1 MYHYDEFDQ
10 AFVLQRTEEFRL
22 QVQRRLNNEI
32 SEEDFKLLRLMN
44 GVYLQLHAYML
55 RVAIPYGQLN
65 SKQMRV
71 FANLADIYDRGY
83 GHFTTRQNIQYNW
96 PELDRIPDMLAE
108 LAQVELHAIQTSGNC
123 IRNVTS
129 DPFAGVSADEM
140 VDPRVYAELLRQWS
154 SLHPEFSFLPRKFKI
169 AITGAKEDRAAVKV
183 HDIGLYLSTDE
194 NQQVKVAVWV
204 GGGQGRTPR
213 VAQLIKED
221 LPAYQLC
228 SYLES
233 IMRSYNLYGRRD
245 QKYKA
250 RIKILVDEL
259 GIDRLRELV
268 EKDFNQRNLELD
280 AFCEKEIKRIQK
292 AFTYPR
298 YEENLSYPNPDLLI
312 QQAKNPEFKA
322 WCDQNLFSHRV
333 VGYKIVQVS
342 LKPIG
347 GVPGDI
353 NSQQMRKLADLAD
366 QFSQSELRAT
376 HDQNLVLPNVKE
388 ADLYALWLGLSQVGL
403 ATANAGLISDAIAC
417 PGLDYCTLA
426 NARSIPIAQRIAQI
440 YSEISKQQ
448 EIGEL
453 RVKISGCIN
462 ACGHHHVGH
471 IGILGI
477 DRKNEEYYQISLGG
491 NAQAD
496 CQIGEIIGRALS
508 ADELVLAVQRMI
520 DHYLQIRLPGER
532 LIDVYHR
539 LGIRPFQEVVY
550 HDMH

>member
-1 MYHYDEFDQ
+1 MYHYDEFDKD
-10 AFVLQRTEEFRL
+10 FVRQRTEEFRI

-65 SKQMRV
+65 SKQLRL
-71 FANLADIYDRGY
+71 FAKLADEYDRGY

-96 PELDRIPDMLAE
+96 PALDKIPDMLAE
-108 LAQVELHAIQTSGNC
+108 LAEVELHAIQTSGNC

-129 DPFAGVSADEM
+129 DPFAGVASDEM
-140 VDPRVYAELLRQWS
+140 VDPRIYAELLRQWS

-169 AITGAKEDRAAVKV
+169 AISGALQDRAAVKV
-183 HDIGLYLSTDE
+183 HDIGLYLSKDQNE
-194 NQQVKVAVWV
+194 VLVDIWV

-213 VAQLIKED
+213 VAQLLRKH

-233 IMRSYNLYGRRD
+233 IMRIYNLYGRRD

-250 RIKILVDEL
+250 RIKILVDEMGL
-259 GIDRLRELV
+259 EALSEAV
-268 EKDFNQRNLELD
+268 EKDFEQRN
-280 AFCEKEIKRIQK
+280 KEIDLFCDKEIQRIK
-292 AFTYPR
+292 NAFTHPIYDH
-298 YEENLSYPNPDLLI
+298 NLVSPSPILLI
-312 QQAKNPEFKA
+312 KQHQHSAFKQ
-322 WCDQNLFSHRV
+322 WCDQNLFDHKIL
-333 VGYKIVQVS
+333 GYRIVQIS
-342 LKPIG
+342 LKPITG
-347 GVPGDI
+347 IPGDI
-353 NSQQMRKLADLAD
+353 NSTQMRGLADLAD
-366 QFSQSELRAT
+366 RYAQGELRAT

-388 ADLYALWLGLSQVGL
+388 DDLYELWLGLEKINL
-403 ATANAGLISDAIAC
+403 ATANAGLISDIIAC

-426 NARSIPIAQRIAQI
+426 NARSIPIAQRISTLFESI
-440 YSEISKQQ
+440 EKQQ

-491 NAQAD
+491 NAEQD
-496 CQIGEIIGRALS
+496 CQIGEIIGQALS
-508 ADELVLAVQRMI
+508 SDDVIKAIEKI
-520 DHYLQIRLPGER
+520 IHYYLQVRQVGER
-532 LIDVYHR
+532 LIDCYQRIGIQPFKEAVYHA
-539 LGIRPFQEVVY
+539 
-550 HDMH
+550 HH

>member
-169 AITGAKEDRAAVKV
+169 AISGAKEDRAAVKV

-233 IMRSYNLYGRRD
+233 IMRAYNLYGRRD

-268 EKDFNQRNLELD
+268 EKDFNQRNIELD
-280 AFCEKEIKRIQK
+280 AFCEKELNRIQK

-298 YEENLSYPNPDLLI
+298 YEENLSDPSPDLLI
-312 QQAKNPEFKA
+312 EQAKNPEFKA
-322 WCDQNLFSHRV
+322 WCDQNLFPHRV

-347 GVPGDI
+347 GIPGDI

-366 QFSQSELRAT
+366 LFSQSELRAT
-376 HDQNLVLPNVKE
+376 HDQNLVLPNVK
-388 ADLYALWLGLSQVGL
+388 ASDLYALWLGLSQVGL

-539 LGIRPFQEVVY
+539 LGIHPFQEVVY
-550 HDMH
+550 HDIH

>member
-1 MYHYDEFDQ
+1 MYHYDELDQ
-10 AFVLQRTEEFRL
+10 AFVKQRTEEFRT

-65 SKQMRV
+65 SQQMRV
-71 FANLADIYDRGY
+71 FANLADEYDRGY

-96 PELDRIPDMLAE
+96 PELHRIPDMLDE
-108 LAQVELHAIQTSGNC
+108 LAKVELHAIQTSGNC

-140 VDPRVYAELLRQWS
+140 VDPRIYAELLRQWS

-169 AITGAKEDRAAVKV
+169 AISGAQEDRAAVKV
-183 HDIGLYLSTDE
+183 HDIGLYLKKD
-194 NQQVKVAVWV
+194 QQDQVIVDVWV

-213 VAQLIKED
+213 VAQLIKSD
-221 LPAYQLC
+221 LPAVYLC
-228 SYLES
+228 RYLES

-250 RIKILVDEL
+250 RIKILLDEL
-259 GIDRLRELV
+259 GIDRLREVV
-268 EKDFNQRNLELD
+268 EEDFQKQNVALD
-280 AFCEKEIKRIQK
+280 AFCEKEIQRIQN
-292 AFTYPR
+292 AF
-298 YEENLSYPNPDLLI
+298 SNPQYDKEIISPDPLYLI

-322 WCDQNLFSHRV
+322 WCTQNLFAHRIS
-333 VGYKIVQVS
+333 GYQIVQVS
-342 LKPIG
+342 LKPIAG
-347 GVPGDI
+347 IPGDI
-353 NSQQMRKLADLAD
+353 NSKQMRALADLAD
-366 QFSQSELRAT
+366 QFSQGELRAT

-388 ADLYALWLGLSQVGL
+388 SDLFDLWLGLRQVGL

-440 YSEISKQQ
+440 YTEISKQQ

-491 NAQAD
+491 NAQSQ

-508 ADELVLAVQRMI
+508 ADEVVIAVKKMI
-520 DHYLQIRLPGER
+520 DHYLEIRLPGER
-532 LIDVYHR
+532 LIDVYTR